1 MNKYQEPGW
10 DLYRTALAVLE
21 EGSLS
26 AAARTLGLTQ
36 PTVGRQIEAL
46 EAQLGVALFSRSQL
60 GLTPTDA
67 AQALRPYAESLRAT
81 SAALARTV
89 RTQAAE
95 VSGAVRIT
103 ASEIISTEVLPPMLA
118 SLRHSHPQLSL
129 ELAPSD
135 RTQNLL
141 QRDADIAVR
150 MTQPEQGA
158 LIAQKV
164 GRISVGCYAH
174 RSYLDQ
180 YGTPSSMADLSRHHL
195 IGYDRLAAYMRNLGD
210 WSQAFRPEQLALRT
224 DNSLSQLAAVRAG
237 FGIGFCQHRLALRNP
252 DLLSVLPDEIE
263 IGFDT
268 WIVMHEDLRAIQ
280 RYRVVFDALVDGLTR
295 YICSEMPRPD

>member
-1 MNKYQEPGW
+1 MNADQEPSW

-26 AAARTLGLTQ
+26 GAARALGLTQ

-67 AQALRPYAESLRAT
+67 AQALRPYAETLRAT

-89 RTQAAE
+89 RGEAE
-95 VSGAVRIT
+95 AISGAVRIT
-103 ASEIISTEVLPPMLA
+103 ASEVVSAEVLPAILTP
-118 SLRHSHPQLSL
+118 LRHAHPALAL
-129 ELAPSD
+129 ELVASD
-135 RTQNLL
+135 RTRNLL

-158 LIAQKV
+158 LLAQKV
-164 GRISVGCYAH
+164 GRITVGCYAH
-174 RSYLDQ
+174 RDYLAQ
-180 YGTPSSMADLSRHHL
+180 TGTPQRLADLASHHL
-195 IGYDRLAAYMRNLGD
+195 IGYDRLAAYMRGLGD
-210 WSQAFRPEQLALRT
+210 WSEAFLPERLALRT
-224 DNSLSQLAAVRAG
+224 DSSLAQLAALRAG
-237 FGIGFCQHRLALRNP
+237 MGIGFCQHALARRNP
-252 DLLSVLPDEIE
+252 DLLAVLPDDIE

-268 WIVMHEDLRAIQ
+268 WIVMHADLRASR
-280 RYRVVFDALVDGLTR
+280 RYRLVFDTLVAGMDDYLNSTS
-295 YICSEMPRPD
+295 I